1 MATVLKRTAAVLP
14 EHYFTVCG
22 ERGPMIHPV
31 MAMVVD
37 TVVDDQPAASHATYG
52 PQWAYGFV

>member
-14 EHYFTVCG
+14 EHCFTVCG

-52 PQWAYGFV
+52 PQWAY